1 MARPAMITVADT
13 GQGIDVEDLPHL
25 FDRFYRA
32 DKARTRAAGGT
43 GLGLSIVKWIV
54 DAHNGRIEVASTPG
68 EGSVFR
74 IFLPVAAPC
83 SES

>member
-1 MARPAMITVADT
+1 VADT
-13 GQGIDVEDLPHL
+13 GQGIAPEDLAHI

-54 DAHNGRIEVASTPG
+54 DAHNGRIEVESTVG
-68 EGSVFR
+68 EGSAFH
-74 IFLPVAAPC
+74 IHLPVAEPC
-83 SES
+83 HSDNERSVAL